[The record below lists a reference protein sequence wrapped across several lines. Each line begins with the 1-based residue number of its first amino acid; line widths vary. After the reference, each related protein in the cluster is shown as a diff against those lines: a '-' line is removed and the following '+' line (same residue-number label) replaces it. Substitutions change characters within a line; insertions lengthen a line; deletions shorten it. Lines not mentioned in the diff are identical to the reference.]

1 MGDKNFS
8 RDFKTIEVKTY
19 DLNYAHLI
27 NFNPAPQRFISK
39 NFIQFNNFNFFKI
52 QINKELDNAY

>member
-8 RDFKTIEVKTY
+8 RAFKTIEVKTY
-19 DLNYAHLI
+19 NLDY
-27 NFNPAPQRFISK
+27 APQRFISN

-52 QINKELDNAY
+52 QINKELDNAK